1 MYSGRVDVDNIN
13 PAKIMKLIT
22 ASDLYQVMI
31 NREGSVFFVN
41 QGFLKVENVR
51 EGLEAT
57 LMENVKEDTAVDY
70 LIFR

>member
-31 NREGSVFFVN
+31 NREKLYCKTWIL
-41 QGFLKVENVR
+41 QVENVR

>member
-1 MYSGRVDVDNIN
+1 MYSGRGDVDNIN
-13 PAKIMKLIT
+13 PTKIMKLIT

-31 NREGSVFFVN
+31 NREGSIFFVN